1 MPKDWVK
8 FEKNNK
14 AIALNLLY
22 IPHNT
27 KPISGTYRSE
37 YNNKHEKQV
46 ISLMISNG
54 KKQYY
59 LAVTNLPALLQR
71 IWSNH
76 QEDLD
81 CLNWINLYT
90 SKNKLKD
97 HEEICNNHDSYQ
109 IEMSKQ
115 VE

>member
-1 MPKDWVK
+1 MPKDWVN
-8 FEKNNK
+8 FEKKNK

-27 KPISGTYRSE
+27 KTISGTYRSE

-59 LAVTNLPALLQR
+59 LAVTNLSALLQR
-71 IWSNH
+71 I
-76 QEDLD
+76 
-81 CLNWINLYT
+81 
-90 SKNKLKD
+90 
-97 HEEICNNHDSYQ
+97 
-109 IEMSKQ
+109 
-115 VE
+115 